1 MLPLDPLT
9 ASTLLVLAAAEPAAC
24 PAIPQSKLNIV
35 PSTAELKFDTDQTLA
50 ELQNYSM
57 DTVDPYGFH
66 GMSVTQA
73 FMKGSI
79 IPGYRIKIGHMYS
92 KKYDAY
98 CLWYEDITVNI
109 DIDPTIVIAKELY
122 ADNCMRKAIIGHESK
137 HVKVDRIIVNE
148 YAKTIGQKLY
158 DELSARGFSAGPVP
172 AEYAEDTIKRMQRV
186 VSQILDHEFKKM
198 ELDRM
203 DRQRAVDS
211 LEEYKSVDA
220 KCPLFE
226 RQKSKIYAD
235 LEKVTGKKK

>member
-9 ASTLLVLAAAEPAAC
+9 ASSLLILAASGPSVC
-24 PAIPQSKLNIV
+24 PVPPPSKLNVI
-35 PSTAELKFDTDQTLA
+35 PSTAELKFDTTQTLA

-79 IPGYRIKIGHMYS
+79 QPRWEVKIGHLFS
-92 KKYDAY
+92 KDYNAY
-98 CLWYEDITVNI
+98 CLWYEEITVNI
-109 DIDPTIVIAKELY
+109 DIDPTIVIARELY
-122 ADNCMRKAIIGHESK
+122 ADSCMRKAIIGHESK
-137 HVKVDRIIVNE
+137 HVKVDRVIVNE
-148 YAKTIGQKLY
+148 YAKTIGKKLY
-158 DELSARGFSAGPVP
+158 DELSARGFSAGPIPMESGELTV
-172 AEYAEDTIKRMQRV
+172 KRMQRV
-186 VSQILDHEFKKM
+186 VQQILDHEFKKM

-203 DRQRAVDS
+203 DRQRAVDT